1 MLSSLGENMEKQN
14 QAATEANVTDQL
26 IERIRSMTLEK
37 QAQLLTDLDEGHER
51 KLRQHDR
58 KTFFMI
64 VDYVVG
70 DRYFRDFIQDMSD
83 TGVFIKTSQN
93 IPLGRKILMTFM
105 SPDNQ
110 KPFKINGEVA
120 RVTPEGIG
128 IKFALESQV
137 QEAVI
142 KSLVRTIKSS

>member
-1 MLSSLGENMEKQN
+1 MENQN
-14 QAATEANVTDQL
+14 KEVKEANVTDQL
-26 IERIRSMTLEK
+26 IARIKRMTLEN
-37 QAQLLTDLDEGHER
+37 QAVLLKELDEEKDR

-64 VDYVVG
+64 VDYIVEG
-70 DRYFRDFIQDMSD
+70 RYFRDFIQDMSN

-93 IPLGRKILMTFM
+93 VPLGRQFLMTFM

-110 KPFKINGEVA
+110 QPFKINGEAV
-120 RVTPEGIG
+120 RVTSEGVG
-128 IKFALESQV
+128 VKFIVESQV

-142 KSLVRTIKSS
+142 KNLVQMIKSG

>member
-1 MLSSLGENMEKQN
+1 MEKHN
-14 QAATEANVTDQL
+14 QEICEAGITDQL
-26 IERIRSMTLEK
+26 IERIKQMTLEE
-37 QAQLLTDLDEGHER
+37 QARLLQELDKDGGR
-51 KLRQHDR
+51 RLRQHDR

-64 VDYVVG
+64 VDYIVD

-83 TGVFIKTSQN
+83 TGVFIKASHN
-93 IPLGRKILMTFM
+93 IQLGKKILMTFM

-120 RVTPEGIG
+120 RVTAEGLG
-128 IKFALESQV
+128 IKFAFASQV

-142 KSLVRTIKSS
+142 KSLVKMIKSD

>member
-1 MLSSLGENMEKQN
+1 MEKQN
-14 QAATEANVTDQL
+14 QEVSGINVTDQL
-26 IERIRSMTLEK
+26 IERIRSMALEK
-37 QAQLLTDLDEGHER
+37 QAQLLNELDDGHDR

-83 TGVFIKTSQN
+83 TGVFIKTSHN
-93 IPLGRKILMTFM
+93 ISLGTKILMTFM

-110 KPFKINGEVA
+110 KPFKISGEVV
-120 RVTPEGIG
+120 RVTPEGVG
-128 IKFALESQV
+128 IRFALNSQV

-142 KSLVRTIKSS
+142 KSLVKMIKSG

>member
-1 MLSSLGENMEKQN
+1 MEKQN
-14 QAATEANVTDQL
+14 QEVTKAGVTDQL
-26 IERIRSMTLEK
+26 IERIKSMTLEK
-37 QAQLLTDLDEGHER
+37 QAQLLNELDEGRDR

-64 VDYVVG
+64 VDYIVE

-83 TGVFIKTSQN
+83 TGVFIKTAQK
-93 IPLGRKILMTFM
+93 IPLETKILMTFM

-110 KPFKINGEVA
+110 QPFKIKGEVV
-120 RVTPEGIG
+120 RVTTEGVG
-128 IKFALESQV
+128 IKFAFESQV

-142 KSLVRTIKSS
+142 NSLVKMIKSG

>member
-1 MLSSLGENMEKQN
+1 MEKQN
-14 QAATEANVTDQL
+14 QKMSESNVTDQL
-26 IERIRSMTLEK
+26 IARIKNMTLEK
-37 QAQLLTDLDEGHER
+37 QALLLNDLDEGRDR

-64 VDYVVG
+64 VDYIVG

-93 IPLGRKILMTFM
+93 IPLGKKILMTFM

-110 KPFKINGEVA
+110 KPFKIYGEVV
-120 RVTPEGIG
+120 RVTSEGIG
-128 IKFALESQV
+128 IKFAFESQV

-142 KSLVRTIKSS
+142 ESLVEMIKTD

>member
-1 MLSSLGENMEKQN
+1 MEKQN
-14 QAATEANVTDQL
+14 RAATEANVTDQL

-37 QAQLLTDLDEGHER
+37 QAQLLAELDEGHER
-51 KLRQHDR
+51 RLRQHDR

-83 TGVFIKTSQN
+83 TGAFIKTSQN
-93 IPLGRKILMTFM
+93 IALGTKVLMTFM

-120 RVTPEGIG
+120 RVNPEGIG

-142 KSLVRTIKSS
+142 KSLVKMIKSG